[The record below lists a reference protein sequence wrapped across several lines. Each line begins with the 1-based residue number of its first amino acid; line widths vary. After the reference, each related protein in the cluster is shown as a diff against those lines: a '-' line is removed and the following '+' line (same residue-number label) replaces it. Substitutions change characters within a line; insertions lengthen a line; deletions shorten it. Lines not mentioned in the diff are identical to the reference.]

1 MSIWA
6 GHPTPPPGTNIT
18 SEYGWC
24 TQDQDWHIQF
34 LGSQRSKYLQESL
47 FCNAFEQIQKSIQL
61 TTPTVCSRRSQSTA
75 SAKIQGSWPISTNTT
90 SSGSSAIKST
100 VRRSCTRLRKEGQ
113 PWELAQSLGSLPWQ
127 APSTELCEEKHFTR
141 QKKQLSGDSE
151 CWSSHF

>member
-61 TTPTVCSRRSQSTA
+61 TTPTVCSRRSPSTA
-75 SAKIQGSWPISTNTT
+75 SAKTLDSWPISTNTT

-100 VRRSCTRLRKEGQ
+100 VRRSCTGRRTPLRACMVSWVFTLASISRARRNNSVVTASAGAPISRRVSRLSS
-113 PWELAQSLGSLPWQ
+113 SL
-127 APSTELCEEKHFTR
+127 
-141 QKKQLSGDSE
+141 D
-151 CWSSHF
+151 